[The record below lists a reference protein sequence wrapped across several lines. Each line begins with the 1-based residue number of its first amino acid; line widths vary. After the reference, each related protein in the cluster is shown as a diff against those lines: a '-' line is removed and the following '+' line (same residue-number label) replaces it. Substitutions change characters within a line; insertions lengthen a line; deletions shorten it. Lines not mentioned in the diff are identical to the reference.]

1 MRMKY
6 LEVRKKKNTLSKKL
20 SSKVNWETLGRGVG
34 ELELEDNININ
45 INNSESLN
53 IFKMPLIPTMI
64 NCYQ

>member
-34 ELELEDNININ
+34 ELELEDNINN
-45 INNSESLN
+45 AESLN